1 MNKLRRSYEAKVL
14 LVPLGHT
21 AAQLTEQMAGIG
33 LDGISLLITAGNM
46 VDVRPL
52 ADQGWHAE
60 VGGLRV
66 DEVVAA
72 ADMVVLLA
80 ADLTEVSESVCLE
93 VARAAETNGVLIA
106 ALIVGS
112 DHEDAAQGR
121 AAMAALRK
129 AVDMLVI
136 VRHVRLATSFLDVL
150 RGGARDDPD
159 PLVRA
164 EPPALSM
171 RS

>member
-21 AAQLTEQMAGIG
+21 ATDLTEQMAGLD
-33 LDGISLLITAGNM
+33 LDGISLLITSRNP

-52 ADQGWHAE
+52 AEHGWFIDA
-60 VGGLRV
+60 GGLRV
-66 DEVVAA
+66 ERVVAA

-80 ADLTEVSESVCLE
+80 SDLTEVSESVCLD

-112 DHEDAAQGR
+112 DHEDAAQGGP
-121 AAMAALRK
+121 AMAALRK

-150 RGGARDDPD
+150 RGGARD
-159 PLVRA
+159 A
-164 EPPALSM
+164 EPLPLPM
-171 RS
+171 RSRR

>member
-1 MNKLRRSYEAKVL
+1 MNKLRRSYEARVL

-21 AAQLTEQMAGIG
+21 ATQLTEQMAGLG
-33 LDGISLLITAGNM
+33 LDGITMLATAGNT

-52 ADQGWHAE
+52 AS
-60 VGGLRV
+60 
-66 DEVVAA
+66 

-80 ADLTEVSESVCLE
+80 ADLTEVSESVCLA
-93 VARAAETNGVLIA
+93 VSRAAEANGVLTA

-112 DHEDAAQGR
+112 DHEDAAQGGP
-121 AAMAALRK
+121 AMAALRK

-159 PLVRA
+159 SLAQA
-164 EPPALSM
+164 EPLSLPV